1 MTRYPKLMIAGIG
14 ALAFA
19 LPAMTA
25 PTAFAQNQS
34 TRQIVV
40 EPDAKKTDAAKKE
53 TEEKSGAAKADDTK
67 TEAKAVAATDAK
79 AKTEA
84 ANKIVTVPA
93 KEEAAVEKKADE
105 TKAAAVTEEKAV
117 VKEEKAAEPKSLSKK
132 EIVVALQTELKRVGC
147 YHGKIDGLWGRRSYA
162 ALDAFSHY
170 GKVKHDNYQ
179 PSETWIKHV
188 KAKTKTVCKGDYG
201 YARPYGGPAYRPGY
215 RPGPGYDRR
224 PGYGRP
230 PPRHGPRGG
239 YYRY

>member
-1 MTRYPKLMIAGIG
+1 MTRYPKFMIAGLG
-14 ALAFA
+14 AVAMA
-19 LPAMTA
+19 LPVLAAETA
-25 PTAFAQNQS
+25 IAQNQS

-40 EPDAKKTDAAKKE
+40 EPDDKKKAAAKTE
-53 TEEKSGAAKADDTK
+53 TELKSGAAKADET
-67 TEAKAVAATDAK
+67 KAVAATETK
-79 AKTEA
+79 AKVEET
-84 ANKIVTVPA
+84 NKIVTVPA
-93 KEEAAVEKKADE
+93 KEEAAVEKKEQAAVE
-105 TKAAAVTEEKAV
+105 KKAAAVTEEKAV
-117 VKEEKAAEPKSLSKK
+117 VAEEKAAEPKTLSKK
-132 EIVVALQTELKRVGC
+132 DIVVALQTELKRVGC

-170 GKVKHDNYQ
+170 GKVKHNDYQ

-188 KAKTKTVCKGDYG
+188 KAKTKTVCKGNYG

-230 PPRHGPRGG
+230 PPPRHGPRGG